1 MSAHRGNVEST
12 SYSRHIVSRPLIMR
26 TQVQIYIY
34 AIALFVGL
42 HCKDETLPPCTDCPQ
57 PVDTTSHDFTFFVD
71 TLGDGS
77 SSVLYDVAIVND
89 SLIYSVGEIYRK
101 DSTGEFENQG
111 YNFVTWNG
119 KIQNIQKLLYD
130 YQGQKYFEPLNTIY
144 TIKSEIIWVAGTQPR
159 CWDGNNW
166 QQYNIT
172 SSVFNGRANAILRL
186 NNSLYLVGTSGAIVF
201 YNGSN
206 WIPISTGTMLDFK
219 DIWGDKNPVTGEYEI
234 YAVASKGPFSTEGKI
249 FRIQGTTAAEISTD
263 GIPYSTSC
271 IWFKSQKQY
280 YVAGGGMWR
289 KENITSNTPWQ
300 SFENGVTPYYIYG
313 MRGQSE
319 NDIVAVGSFGELLHY
334 NGKSWKSFRG
344 LPGFNNLELYSVD
357 IKGNVLCAVG
367 YIGNRACVVRGY
379 RR

>member
-57 PVDTTSHDFTFFVD
+57 QVDTTSHDFTFYVD
-71 TLGDGS
+71 TLGDGN
-77 SSVLYDVAIVND
+77 SSVLKDIVILNEKTIFAVGSINFKNRNGEYDPD
-89 SLIYSVGEIYRK
+89 SFYNVVKWVGTDRIFYK
-101 DSTGEFENQG
+101 SNSFELNSIICFSEDDLWVFTSAP
-111 YNFVTWNG
+111 YHWNG
-119 KIQNIQKLLYD
+119 SAW
-130 YQGQKYFEPLNTIY
+130 QGF
-144 TIKSEIIWVAGTQPR
+144 
-159 CWDGNNW
+159 D
-166 QQYNIT
+166 IT
-172 SSVFNGRANAILRL
+172 GKFNGSVSKVWGASNKNYYMI
-186 NNSLYLVGTSGAIVF
+186 GTNGSVAH

-206 WIPISTGTMLDFK
+206 WIPISTGTTLDFK
-219 DIWGDKNPVTGEYEI
+219 DIWGDKNPTTGEYEI
-234 YAVASKGPFSTEGKI
+234 YAVASKGPFSTERKI
-249 FRIQGTTAAEISTD
+249 FRIQGTTATEISTD
-263 GIPYSTSC
+263 GIPYSASC
-271 IWFKSQKQY
+271 IWFTSQKQY
-280 YVAGGGMWR
+280 YVAGGGMW
-289 KENITSNTPWQ
+289 KKDNITSNTPWQ

-313 MRGQSE
+313 MRGQSV

-334 NGKSWKSFRG
+334 NGTSWKSFRD